1 MKKWLQSVLLSSW
14 FPSSILCSAA
24 SREGAGKGGYI
35 ANGQSLTWLALS
47 NLAIDSVSQMPKC
60 CFSLS
65 WDVCKLSNDSWRG
78 DFQTSQFTDGT
89 MYNWLATTPVLLASL
104 VHLSKACFK
113 CYQTWYLLSRNFQ
126 FYWRAGIHVSDYN
139 MSLDVVR
146 ESRDNSWLDSPKE
159 ESDFDHQGWS
169 DQSKNDFHCPWRET
183 TVPIVLIGSIREW
196 FPLSLKRN
204 YCSYCLG
211 PEASKHRASPKWIP
225 PDTCT
230 RGLLFLSSVPLPLHC
245 SDLHMQ
251 ADSRNRRLSYHC

>member
-35 ANGQSLTWLALS
+35 ANGQSLTWLVLS

-89 MYNWLATTPVLLASL
+89 TYNWLATTPVLLASL
-104 VHLSKACFK
+104 LRLSKACFK

-126 FYWRAGIHVSDYN
+126 FYRRAGIHVSDYN

-169 DQSKNDFHCPWRET
+169 DQSENDFHCPWRET
-183 TVPIVLIGSIREW
+183 TVPIVLKRASTELVQNG
-196 FPLSLKRN
+196 FPL
-204 YCSYCLG
+204 
-211 PEASKHRASPKWIP
+211 
-225 PDTCT
+225 DTCT

-251 ADSRNRRLSYHC
+251 ADSRNRRLSYHR